1 MKPGKIYFIES
12 HRVNPESLDSR
23 TCQIL
28 SSADVVL
35 HDASSPAEVLALTRP
50 SARHHNL
57 GVAGSPSAMTPQ
69 EIRARLVTYATQGFT
84 VVRLTAAVNN
94 RKDETDVLCACGIDF
109 DILADEASTGAE
121 NHVVAAT
128 A

>member
-1 MKPGKIYFIES
+1 MRSGKVYFIES
-12 HRVNPESLDSR
+12 HRANPESLDSR
-23 TCQIL
+23 ACQIL

-84 VVRLTAAVNN
+84 VVRLTAEANST
-94 RKDETDVLCACGIDF
+94 KDETDVLCACGIDF
-109 DILADEASTGAE
+109 DIISGDASNRAE
-121 NHVVAAT
+121 NHAVAA